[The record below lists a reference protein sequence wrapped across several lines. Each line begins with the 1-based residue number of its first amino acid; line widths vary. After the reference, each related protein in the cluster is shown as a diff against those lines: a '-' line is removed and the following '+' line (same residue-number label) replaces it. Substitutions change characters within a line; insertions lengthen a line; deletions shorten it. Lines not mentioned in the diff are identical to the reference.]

1 MNGDEL
7 LFKVDVHEKDGTS
20 REKEGR
26 VDPEKI
32 PILNFAAP
40 SASAG
45 CSLMTVVKL
54 CSVTSEIE
62 KILRLNQIPL
72 KIF

>member
-45 CSLMTVVKL
+45 FSLMTAIEFH
-54 CSVTSEIE
+54 SVAGAIE
-62 KILRLNQIPL
+62 KFCIKMNLLN
-72 KIF
+72 

>member
-45 CSLMTVVKL
+45 CSLMTVIEFH
-54 CSVTSEIE
+54 SVVGEIE
-62 KILRLNQIPL
+62 KFCIKMSLIN
-72 KIF
+72 

>member
-40 SASAG
+40 SASTG
-45 CSLMTVVKL
+45 CSLMTVVEFH
-54 CSVTSEIE
+54 SVAGVVE
-62 KILRLNQIPL
+62 K
-72 KIF
+72 F